1 VSALDDKVA
10 RLRTLLAEL
19 PSALV
24 AFSGGVDS
32 TFLLRVAHEVLGTRC
47 VALTTR
53 SPTTPAED
61 LEDARRFAVAL
72 GVEHVVIDA
81 NELDIPGYAENPT
94 NRCYFCKDNLFT
106 LCVSEAERRRLAVVL
121 DGANLD
127 DLGDHRPGLQA
138 AAEQGV
144 RHPLVEAELTKADI
158 RAASRALDLVTW
170 DRPASPCLS
179 SRFPYGTRITP
190 ERLTRVAEAEAA
202 LRAYGFRELR
212 VRFHDHVARLEV
224 PVADMPRLLEPGV
237 REQVVSRLR
246 SLGFTWVA
254 LDLQGF
260 RSGSL
265 NETLTGAENT
275 KGPGVEPPAPRIR

>member
-1 VSALDDKVA
+1 MSELEAKVA
-10 RLRTLLAEL
+10 RLRALLTDL

-32 TFLLRVAHEVLGTRC
+32 TFLLRVAHDILGERC
-47 VALTTR
+47 VSLTTR

-61 LEDARRFAVAL
+61 LDDARRLAAAM
-72 GVEHVVIDA
+72 GVEHVVVDA
-81 NELDIPGYAENPT
+81 NELEIPGYAENPS
-94 NRCYFCKDNLFT
+94 NRCYFCKDNLFRIC
-106 LCVSEAERRRLAVVL
+106 LAEVDRRQLAVVL
-121 DGANLD
+121 DGANTD

-144 RHPLVEAELTKADI
+144 RHLLVEAGLSKADI
-158 RAASRALDLVTW
+158 RAASRALDLPTW

-190 ERLTRVAEAEAA
+190 ERLSRVAAAEAA
-202 LRAYGFRELR
+202 LRARGFREVR
-212 VRFHDHVARLEV
+212 VRFHDRVARLEV
-224 PVADMPRLLEPGV
+224 AVADMPRLLAPGLRDEVV
-237 REQVVSRLR
+237 RELR
-246 SLGFTWVA
+246 QLGFTWVA

-265 NETLTGAENT
+265 NEALADPENT
-275 KGPGVEPPAPRIR
+275 KGPGA

>member
-1 VSALDDKVA
+1 MDVDAKLD
-10 RLRTLLAEL
+10 RLRTIVAEM

-32 TFLLRVAHEVLGTRC
+32 AFLLRIVHDVLGSRC
-47 VALTTR
+47 VALTTV

-61 LEDARRFAVAL
+61 IDEAKRQATAL
-72 GVEHVVIDA
+72 GVAHLLVDA
-81 NELDIPGYAENPT
+81 DELAIPGYADNPT

-106 LCVSEAERRRLAVVL
+106 LCAAEAARRGLAVVV

-127 DLGDHRPGLQA
+127 DLGDHRPGLVA
-138 AAEQGV
+138 ATERGV
-144 RHPLVEAELTKADI
+144 RHPLVEAGFAKADV
-158 RAASRALDLVTW
+158 RAASRALGLATW

-190 ERLTRVAEAEAA
+190 ERLAQVAAAERF
-202 LRAYGFRELR
+202 LRARGFSELR
-212 VRFHDHVARLEV
+212 VRFHGDVARLEV
-224 PVADMPRLLEPGV
+224 PVDAMPRLLEPTL
-237 REQVVSRLR
+237 RADVVAELKR
-246 SLGFTWVA
+246 LGFTWIA

-265 NETLTGAENT
+265 NDALT
-275 KGPGVEPPAPRIR
+275 

>member
-1 VSALDDKVA
+1 MTELDTKVA
-10 RLRTLLAEL
+10 RLRALLAEA

-32 TFLLRVAHEVLGTRC
+32 TFLLRVAHDVLGDRC
-47 VALTTR
+47 VSLTTA

-61 LEDARRFAVAL
+61 LDDARRFAAAI
-72 GVEHVVIDA
+72 GVEHVVVDA
-81 NELDIPGYAENPT
+81 NELAIPGYAENPT

-106 LCVSEAERRRLAVVL
+106 ICVAEAKRRQIAVVL
-121 DGANLD
+121 DGANVD
-127 DLGDHRPGLQA
+127 DLHDHRPGLQA

-144 RHPLVEAELTKADI
+144 RHPLVEAALTKAEI
-158 RAASRALDLVTW
+158 RSASRVLDLATW

-190 ERLTRVAEAEAA
+190 ERLSRVAEAEAM
-202 LRAYGFRELR
+202 LRARGFRDLR
-212 VRFHDHVARLEV
+212 VRFHDQVARLEV
-224 PVADMPRLLEPGV
+224 PVADMPRLLEPGLRQEIV
-237 REQVVSRLR
+237 RSLR
-246 SLGFTWVA
+246 ALGFTWVA

-265 NETLTGAENT
+265 NEALADSENT